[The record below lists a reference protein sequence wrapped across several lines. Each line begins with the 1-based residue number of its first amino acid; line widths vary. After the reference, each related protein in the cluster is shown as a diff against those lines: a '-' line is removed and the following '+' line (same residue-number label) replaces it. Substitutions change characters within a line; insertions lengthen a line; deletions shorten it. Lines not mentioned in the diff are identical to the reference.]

1 MDKDKIK
8 RNSNAKKKQKNNSL
22 NYKYNK
28 YNIKTFFKKRQ
39 LKALSNNN
47 VSNKINKAKKENAL
61 IDINHILNHRYSC
74 IIQGNKN
81 IIINNKRLTIR
92 RTAKKKIKELNLTNN
107 NNNKY
112 LKDSFNKT
120 IFKIIKSNSQER
132 NNSKKKSTE
141 RFSINNHE
149 LRKYNANR
157 TMTFNNTK
165 KNNSIRKSIRFRRT
179 TIPYN
184 NNKIN
189 KNLDINKKK
198 EELKDIN
205 ENNIKRLYN
214 SEYIFEK
221 KNTVLEKN
229 QNQNN
234 KKEKKNIYT
243 PICQINTNVHELDK
257 FFNQNN
263 NNIIITNEDI
273 RFSNISKINNN
284 DNLYLNNKNNLID
297 NNSNNKEINE
307 NESNDLYEF
316 EKNLLD
322 EINNNEN
329 IQKEKEV
336 KNNNIIDK
344 TSEIIIS
351 IPCLNCDKLINI
363 DEIDEHSNKCFNTKK
378 NNNIKENSDDYI
390 TIIENKLKNILE
402 YLEKLGNNN
411 IFDNNISKMEFNE
424 HSEIIEELKLNI
436 NKILEIK
443 EFNFSS
449 IDELNKIN
457 NIFSNSMEKCLN
469 SPNVFTLLNRAK
481 ILLEEKK
488 NFFLKKIKKNNNN
501 NIEGGI
507 SKNKNLAEHSLEEIM
522 SESETMEFLDLKKM
536 EKILDEKELKTENLD
551 KLINEAKNKRLFLM
565 EVLKVKYQKIKEN
578 ENEDL
583 IEPEM
588 IWKEAVKKNI
598 EMKNWTEFIFN
609 ELNNPNKYLKMIKKG
624 NNTNKKKK

>member
-1 MDKDKIK
+1 MDKDKFK
-8 RNSNAKKKQKNNSL
+8 RNSNAKIKQKNNSL
-22 NYKYNK
+22 NDK
-28 YNIKTFFKKRQ
+28 YNIKTFLKKRQ
-39 LKALSNNN
+39 LKTLSNNN
-47 VSNKINKAKKENAL
+47 VSNKINKAKKENTL
-61 IDINHILNHRYSC
+61 IDINHLLNHRYSC

-92 RTAKKKIKELNLTNN
+92 RTSRKKIKALNLTNN

-120 IFKIIKSNSQER
+120 ISKIIKSNSQER

-149 LRKYNANR
+149 LRKYNVNR

-221 KNTVLEKN
+221 KNTVLDKN

-243 PICQINTNVHELDK
+243 PICQINTNEHELDK

-263 NNIIITNEDI
+263 NNIITNEDI

-297 NNSNNKEINE
+297 NNYNNKEINV

-551 KLINEAKNKRLFLM
+551 KLINEAKNKRLFLI

-624 NNTNKKKK
+624 NTTNKKKK

>member
-8 RNSNAKKKQKNNSL
+8 RNSNAKKKQQNNSL
-22 NYKYNK
+22 NDK
-28 YNIKTFFKKRQ
+28 YNIKTFLKKRQ
-39 LKALSNNN
+39 LKTLSNNN
-47 VSNKINKAKKENAL
+47 VSNKINKAKKENTL
-61 IDINHILNHRYSC
+61 IDINHLLNHRYSC

-92 RTAKKKIKELNLTNN
+92 RTSRKKIKALNLTNN

-120 IFKIIKSNSQER
+120 ISKIIKSNSQER

-149 LRKYNANR
+149 LRKYNVNR

-221 KNTVLEKN
+221 KNTVLDKN

-243 PICQINTNVHELDK
+243 PICQINTNEHELDK

-263 NNIIITNEDI
+263 NNIITNEDI

-297 NNSNNKEINE
+297 NNYNNKEINV

-424 HSEIIEELKLNI
+424 HFEIIEGLKLNI

-551 KLINEAKNKRLFLM
+551 KLINEAKNKRLFLI

-609 ELNNPNKYLKMIKKG
+609 EINNPNKYLKMIKKG

>member
-1 MDKDKIK
+1 MDKDKFK
-8 RNSNAKKKQKNNSL
+8 RNSNAKIKQKNNSL
-22 NYKYNK
+22 NDK

-47 VSNKINKAKKENAL
+47 VSNKINKAKKENTL
-61 IDINHILNHRYSC
+61 IDINHLLNHRYSC

-92 RTAKKKIKELNLTNN
+92 RTSRKKIKALNLTNN

-120 IFKIIKSNSQER
+120 ISKIIKSNSQER

-149 LRKYNANR
+149 LRKYNVNR

-179 TIPYN
+179 TIPY

-221 KNTVLEKN
+221 KNTVLDKN

-243 PICQINTNVHELDK
+243 PICHTNTNEHELDK
-257 FFNQNN
+257 FFNLNN
-263 NNIIITNEDI
+263 NNIITNEDI

-297 NNSNNKEINE
+297 NNYNNKEINV

-457 NIFSNSMEKCLN
+457 NIISNSMEKCLN

-488 NFFLKKIKKNNNN
+488 NFFLKKIKKNNNNN

>member
-22 NYKYNK
+22 NDK
-28 YNIKTFFKKRQ
+28 YNIKTFLKKRQ
-39 LKALSNNN
+39 LKTLSNNN
-47 VSNKINKAKKENAL
+47 VSNKINNAKKENTL
-61 IDINHILNHRYSC
+61 TDINHLLNHRYSC

-92 RTAKKKIKELNLTNN
+92 RTSRKKIKALNLTNN

-120 IFKIIKSNSQER
+120 ISKNVKSNSQER

-221 KNTVLEKN
+221 KNTVLDKN

-234 KKEKKNIYT
+234 KNEKKIIYT
-243 PICQINTNVHELDK
+243 PICQTNTNEHELDK

-263 NNIIITNEDI
+263 NNIITNEDI

-297 NNSNNKEINE
+297 NNYNNKEINV

-424 HSEIIEELKLNI
+424 HFEIIEGLKLNI

>member
-1 MDKDKIK
+1 MDKDKFK
-8 RNSNAKKKQKNNSL
+8 RNSNAKIKQKNNSL
-22 NYKYNK
+22 NDK

-47 VSNKINKAKKENAL
+47 VSNKINKAKKENTL
-61 IDINHILNHRYSC
+61 IDINHLLNHRYSC

-92 RTAKKKIKELNLTNN
+92 RTSRKKIKALNLTNN

-120 IFKIIKSNSQER
+120 ISKIIKSNSQER

-141 RFSINNHE
+141 RFSINYHE
-149 LRKYNANR
+149 LRKYNVNR

-221 KNTVLEKN
+221 KNTVLDKN

-243 PICQINTNVHELDK
+243 PICHINTNEHELDK
-257 FFNQNN
+257 FFNLNN
-263 NNIIITNEDI
+263 NNIITNEDI

-297 NNSNNKEINE
+297 NNYNNKEINV

-424 HSEIIEELKLNI
+424 HFEIIEGLKLNI

-443 EFNFSS
+443 EFDFSS

>member
-22 NYKYNK
+22 NDK

-92 RTAKKKIKELNLTNN
+92 RTSKKKIKELNLTNN

-120 IFKIIKSNSQER
+120 ISKNVKSNSQER

-243 PICQINTNVHELDK
+243 PICQINTNEHELDK

-263 NNIIITNEDI
+263 NNIITNEDI

-284 DNLYLNNKNNLID
+284 DNLYLNNKNN
-297 NNSNNKEINE
+297 KEINV

-424 HSEIIEELKLNI
+424 HFEIIEGLKLNI

>member
-1 MDKDKIK
+1 MDKDKFK
-8 RNSNAKKKQKNNSL
+8 RNSNAKIKQKNNSL
-22 NYKYNK
+22 NDK
-28 YNIKTFFKKRQ
+28 YNIKTFLKKRQ
-39 LKALSNNN
+39 LKTLSNNN
-47 VSNKINKAKKENAL
+47 VSNKINKAKKENTL
-61 IDINHILNHRYSC
+61 IDINHLLNHRYSC

-92 RTAKKKIKELNLTNN
+92 RTSRKKIKALNLTNN

-120 IFKIIKSNSQER
+120 ISKIIKSNSQER

-141 RFSINNHE
+141 RFSINNNE
-149 LRKYNANR
+149 LRKYNVNR

-243 PICQINTNVHELDK
+243 PICQINTNEHELDK

-263 NNIIITNEDI
+263 NNIITNEDI

-297 NNSNNKEINE
+297 NNYNNKEINV

-424 HSEIIEELKLNI
+424 HFEIIEGLKLNI

>member
-1 MDKDKIK
+1 MDKDKFK
-8 RNSNAKKKQKNNSL
+8 RNSNAKIKQKNNSL
-22 NYKYNK
+22 NDK

-47 VSNKINKAKKENAL
+47 VSNKINKAKKENTL
-61 IDINHILNHRYSC
+61 IDINHLLNHRYSC

-92 RTAKKKIKELNLTNN
+92 RTSRKKIKALNLTNN

-120 IFKIIKSNSQER
+120 ISKIIKSNSQER

-149 LRKYNANR
+149 LRKYNVNR

-221 KNTVLEKN
+221 KNTVLDKN

-243 PICQINTNVHELDK
+243 PICHINTNEHELDK
-257 FFNQNN
+257 FFNLNN
-263 NNIIITNEDI
+263 NNIITNEDI

-297 NNSNNKEINE
+297 NNYNNKEINV

-424 HSEIIEELKLNI
+424 HFEIIEELKLNI

-624 NNTNKKKK
+624 NTTNKKKK

>member
-22 NYKYNK
+22 NDK
-28 YNIKTFFKKRQ
+28 YNIKTFLKKRQ
-39 LKALSNNN
+39 LKTLSNNN
-47 VSNKINKAKKENAL
+47 VSNKINKAKKENTL
-61 IDINHILNHRYSC
+61 IDINHLLNHRYSC

-92 RTAKKKIKELNLTNN
+92 RTSKKKIKELNLTN

-120 IFKIIKSNSQER
+120 ISKNVKSNSQER

-149 LRKYNANR
+149 LRKYNVNR

-243 PICQINTNVHELDK
+243 PICQINTNEHELDK

-263 NNIIITNEDI
+263 NNIITNEDI

-297 NNSNNKEINE
+297 NNYNNKEINV

-609 ELNNPNKYLKMIKKG
+609 ELKNPNKYLKMIKKG

>member
-1 MDKDKIK
+1 MDKDKFK
-8 RNSNAKKKQKNNSL
+8 RNSNAKIKQKNNSL
-22 NYKYNK
+22 NDK

-47 VSNKINKAKKENAL
+47 LSNKINKAKKENTL
-61 IDINHILNHRYSC
+61 IDINHLLNHRYSC

-92 RTAKKKIKELNLTNN
+92 RTSRKKIKALNLTNN

-120 IFKIIKSNSQER
+120 ISKIIKSNSQER

-149 LRKYNANR
+149 LRKYNVNR

-221 KNTVLEKN
+221 KNTVLDKN

-243 PICQINTNVHELDK
+243 PICHINTNEHELDK
-257 FFNQNN
+257 FFNLNN
-263 NNIIITNEDI
+263 NNIITNEDI

-297 NNSNNKEINE
+297 NNYNNKEINV

-424 HSEIIEELKLNI
+424 HFEIIEGLKLNI

>member
-1 MDKDKIK
+1 MDKDKFK
-8 RNSNAKKKQKNNSL
+8 RNSNAKRKQKNNSL
-22 NYKYNK
+22 NDK
-28 YNIKTFFKKRQ
+28 YNIKTFLKKRQ
-39 LKALSNNN
+39 LKTLSNNN
-47 VSNKINKAKKENAL
+47 VSNKINKAKKENTL
-61 IDINHILNHRYSC
+61 IDINHLLNHRYSC

-92 RTAKKKIKELNLTNN
+92 RTSRKKIKALNLTNN

-120 IFKIIKSNSQER
+120 ISKIIKSNSQER

-149 LRKYNANR
+149 LRKYNVNR

-179 TIPYN
+179 TIPY

-221 KNTVLEKN
+221 KNTVLDKN

-243 PICQINTNVHELDK
+243 PICQINTNEHELDK

-263 NNIIITNEDI
+263 NNIITNEDI

-284 DNLYLNNKNNLID
+284 DNLYLNNKNNLND
-297 NNSNNKEINE
+297 NNYNNKEINV

-424 HSEIIEELKLNI
+424 HFEIIEGLKLNI

-624 NNTNKKKK
+624 NTTNKKKK

>member
-1 MDKDKIK
+1 MDKDKFK
-8 RNSNAKKKQKNNSL
+8 RNSNAKIKQKNNSL
-22 NYKYNK
+22 NDK
-28 YNIKTFFKKRQ
+28 YNIKTFLKKRQ
-39 LKALSNNN
+39 LKTLSNNN
-47 VSNKINKAKKENAL
+47 VSNKINKAKKENTL
-61 IDINHILNHRYSC
+61 IDINHLLNHRYSC

-92 RTAKKKIKELNLTNN
+92 RTSRKKIKALNLTNN

-120 IFKIIKSNSQER
+120 ISKIIKSNSQER

-149 LRKYNANR
+149 LRKYNVNR

-221 KNTVLEKN
+221 KNTVLDKN

-243 PICQINTNVHELDK
+243 PICHINTNEHELDK
-257 FFNQNN
+257 FFNLNN
-263 NNIIITNEDI
+263 NNIITNEDI

-297 NNSNNKEINE
+297 NNYNNKEINV

-424 HSEIIEELKLNI
+424 HFEIIEGLKLNI

>member
-1 MDKDKIK
+1 MDKDKFK
-8 RNSNAKKKQKNNSL
+8 RNSNAKIKQKNNRL
-22 NYKYNK
+22 NDK
-28 YNIKTFFKKRQ
+28 YNIKTFLKKRQ
-39 LKALSNNN
+39 LKTLSNNN
-47 VSNKINKAKKENAL
+47 VLNKINKAKKENTL
-61 IDINHILNHRYSC
+61 IDINHLLNHRYSC

-92 RTAKKKIKELNLTNN
+92 RTSRKKIKALNLTNN

-120 IFKIIKSNSQER
+120 ISKIIKSNSQER

-149 LRKYNANR
+149 LRKYNVNR

-179 TIPYN
+179 TIPY

-221 KNTVLEKN
+221 KNTVLDKN

-243 PICQINTNVHELDK
+243 PICHINTNEHELDK
-257 FFNQNN
+257 FFNLNN
-263 NNIIITNEDI
+263 NNIITNEDI

-297 NNSNNKEINE
+297 NNYNNKEINV

-624 NNTNKKKK
+624 NTTNKKKK

>member
-8 RNSNAKKKQKNNSL
+8 RNSNAKKKQQNNSL
-22 NYKYNK
+22 NDK
-28 YNIKTFFKKRQ
+28 YNIKTFLKKRQ
-39 LKALSNNN
+39 LKTLSNNN
-47 VSNKINKAKKENAL
+47 VSNKINKAKKENTL
-61 IDINHILNHRYSC
+61 IDINHLLNHRYSC

-92 RTAKKKIKELNLTNN
+92 RTSRKKIKALNLTNN

-120 IFKIIKSNSQER
+120 ISKIIKSNSQER

-149 LRKYNANR
+149 LRKYNVNR

-221 KNTVLEKN
+221 KNTVLDKN

-243 PICQINTNVHELDK
+243 PICQINTNEHELDK

-263 NNIIITNEDI
+263 NNIITNEDI

-297 NNSNNKEINE
+297 NNYNNKEINV

-424 HSEIIEELKLNI
+424 HFEIIEGLKLNI

-551 KLINEAKNKRLFLM
+551 KLINEAKNKRLFLI

>member
-1 MDKDKIK
+1 MDKDKFK
-8 RNSNAKKKQKNNSL
+8 RNSNAKIKQKNNSL
-22 NYKYNK
+22 NDK
-28 YNIKTFFKKRQ
+28 YNIKTFLKKRQ
-39 LKALSNNN
+39 LKTLSNNN
-47 VSNKINKAKKENAL
+47 VSNKINKAKKENTL
-61 IDINHILNHRYSC
+61 IDINHLLNHRYSC

-92 RTAKKKIKELNLTNN
+92 RTSRKKIKALNLTNN

-120 IFKIIKSNSQER
+120 ISKIIKSNSQER

-149 LRKYNANR
+149 LRKYNVNR

-221 KNTVLEKN
+221 KNTVLDKN

-243 PICQINTNVHELDK
+243 PICQINTNEHELDK

-263 NNIIITNEDI
+263 NNIITNEDI

-297 NNSNNKEINE
+297 NNYNNKEINV

-424 HSEIIEELKLNI
+424 HFEIIEGLKLNI

>member
-1 MDKDKIK
+1 MDKDKFK
-8 RNSNAKKKQKNNSL
+8 RNSNAKIKQKNNSL
-22 NYKYNK
+22 NDK

-47 VSNKINKAKKENAL
+47 VSNKINKAKKENTL
-61 IDINHILNHRYSC
+61 IDINHLLNHRYSC

-92 RTAKKKIKELNLTNN
+92 RTSRKKIKALNLTNN

-120 IFKIIKSNSQER
+120 ISKIIKSNSQER

-149 LRKYNANR
+149 LRKYNVNR

-179 TIPYN
+179 TIPY

-243 PICQINTNVHELDK
+243 PICQINTNEHELDK

-263 NNIIITNEDI
+263 NNIITNEDI

-297 NNSNNKEINE
+297 NNYNNKEINV

-424 HSEIIEELKLNI
+424 HFEIIEGLKLNI

>member
-1 MDKDKIK
+1 MDKDKFK
-8 RNSNAKKKQKNNSL
+8 RNSNAKIKQKNNSL
-22 NYKYNK
+22 NDK

-47 VSNKINKAKKENAL
+47 VSNKINKAKKENTL
-61 IDINHILNHRYSC
+61 IDINHLLNHRYSC

-92 RTAKKKIKELNLTNN
+92 RTSRKKIKALNLTNN

-120 IFKIIKSNSQER
+120 ISKIIKSNSQER

-221 KNTVLEKN
+221 KNTVLDKN

-243 PICQINTNVHELDK
+243 PICQINTNEHELDK

-263 NNIIITNEDI
+263 NNIITNEDI

-297 NNSNNKEINE
+297 NNYNNKEINV

-424 HSEIIEELKLNI
+424 HFEIIEGLKLNI

>member
-22 NYKYNK
+22 NDKYNK

-92 RTAKKKIKELNLTNN
+92 RTSKKKIKELNLTNN

-120 IFKIIKSNSQER
+120 ISKNVKSNSQER

-243 PICQINTNVHELDK
+243 PICQINTNEHELDK

>member
-1 MDKDKIK
+1 MKIILKDFI
-8 RNSNAKKKQKNNSL
+8 
-22 NYKYNK
+22 
-28 YNIKTFFKKRQ
+28 
-39 LKALSNNN
+39 
-47 VSNKINKAKKENAL
+47 
-61 IDINHILNHRYSC
+61 ILN
-74 IIQGNKN
+74 IF
-81 IIINNKRLTIR
+81 L
-92 RTAKKKIKELNLTNN
+92 KKKIQFWTKI
-107 NNNKY
+107 K
-112 LKDSFNKT
+112 
-120 IFKIIKSNSQER
+120 IKIIK
-132 NNSKKKSTE
+132 KK
-141 RFSINNHE
+141 
-149 LRKYNANR
+149 
-157 TMTFNNTK
+157 
-165 KNNSIRKSIRFRRT
+165 
-179 TIPYN
+179 
-184 NNKIN
+184 
-189 KNLDINKKK
+189 
-198 EELKDIN
+198 
-205 ENNIKRLYN
+205 
-214 SEYIFEK
+214 
-221 KNTVLEKN
+221 
-229 QNQNN
+229 
-234 KKEKKNIYT
+234 KKNIYT
-243 PICQINTNVHELDK
+243 PICQINTNEHELDK

-263 NNIIITNEDI
+263 NNIITNEDI

-297 NNSNNKEINE
+297 NNYNNKEINV

-424 HSEIIEELKLNI
+424 HFEVIEGLKLNI

-501 NIEGGI
+501 NNIEGGI

-551 KLINEAKNKRLFLM
+551 KLINEAKNKRLFLI

-609 ELNNPNKYLKMIKKG
+609 EINNPNKYLKMIKKG

>member
-1 MDKDKIK
+1 MDKDKFK
-8 RNSNAKKKQKNNSL
+8 RNSNAKIKQKNNSL
-22 NYKYNK
+22 NDK
-28 YNIKTFFKKRQ
+28 YNIKAFLKKRQ
-39 LKALSNNN
+39 LKTLSNNN
-47 VSNKINKAKKENAL
+47 VSNKINKAKKENTL
-61 IDINHILNHRYSC
+61 IDINHLLNHRYSC

-92 RTAKKKIKELNLTNN
+92 RTSRKKIKALNLTNN

-120 IFKIIKSNSQER
+120 ISKIIKSNSQER

-149 LRKYNANR
+149 LRKYNVNR

-221 KNTVLEKN
+221 KNTVLDKN

-243 PICQINTNVHELDK
+243 PICQINTNEHELDK

-263 NNIIITNEDI
+263 NNIITNEDI

-297 NNSNNKEINE
+297 NNYNNKEINV

-424 HSEIIEELKLNI
+424 HFEIIEGLKLNI

>member
-22 NYKYNK
+22 NDK
-28 YNIKTFFKKRQ
+28 YNIKTFLKKRQ
-39 LKALSNNN
+39 LKTLSNNN
-47 VSNKINKAKKENAL
+47 VSNKINKAKKENTL
-61 IDINHILNHRYSC
+61 IDINHLLNHRYSC

-92 RTAKKKIKELNLTNN
+92 RTSRKKIKALNLTNN

-120 IFKIIKSNSQER
+120 ISKIIKSNSQER

-149 LRKYNANR
+149 LRKYNVNR

-221 KNTVLEKN
+221 KNTVLDKN

-243 PICQINTNVHELDK
+243 PICQTNTNEHELDK

-263 NNIIITNEDI
+263 NNIITNEDI

-297 NNSNNKEINE
+297 NNYNNKEINV

-551 KLINEAKNKRLFLM
+551 KLINEAKNKRLFLI

>member
-1 MDKDKIK
+1 MDKDKFK
-8 RNSNAKKKQKNNSL
+8 RNSNAKIKQKNNSL
-22 NYKYNK
+22 NDK
-28 YNIKTFFKKRQ
+28 YNIKTFLKKRQ
-39 LKALSNNN
+39 LKTLSNNN
-47 VSNKINKAKKENAL
+47 VSNKINKAKKENTL
-61 IDINHILNHRYSC
+61 IDINHLLNHRYSC

-92 RTAKKKIKELNLTNN
+92 RTSRKKIKALNLTNN

-120 IFKIIKSNSQER
+120 ISKIIKSNSQER

-149 LRKYNANR
+149 LRKYNVNR
-157 TMTFNNTK
+157 TMTFNNTN

-221 KNTVLEKN
+221 KNTVLDKN

-243 PICQINTNVHELDK
+243 PICQINTNEHELDK

-263 NNIIITNEDI
+263 NNIITNEDI

-297 NNSNNKEINE
+297 NNYNNKEINV

-424 HSEIIEELKLNI
+424 HFEIIEGLKLNI

-624 NNTNKKKK
+624 NTTNKKKK

>member
-1 MDKDKIK
+1 MDKDKFK
-8 RNSNAKKKQKNNSL
+8 RNSNAKIKQKKNSL
-22 NYKYNK
+22 NDK

-47 VSNKINKAKKENAL
+47 VSNKINKAKKENTL
-61 IDINHILNHRYSC
+61 IDINHLLNHRYSC

-92 RTAKKKIKELNLTNN
+92 RTSRKKIKALNLTNN

-120 IFKIIKSNSQER
+120 ISKIIKSNSQER

-149 LRKYNANR
+149 LRKYNVNR

-221 KNTVLEKN
+221 KNTVLDKN

-243 PICQINTNVHELDK
+243 PICQINTNEHELDK

-263 NNIIITNEDI
+263 NNIITNEDI

-297 NNSNNKEINE
+297 NNYNNKEINV

-424 HSEIIEELKLNI
+424 HFEVIEGLKLNI

-501 NIEGGI
+501 NNIEGGI

-551 KLINEAKNKRLFLM
+551 QLINEAKNKRLFLI

-609 ELNNPNKYLKMIKKG
+609 EINNPNKYLKMIKKG

>member
-1 MDKDKIK
+1 MDKDKFK
-8 RNSNAKKKQKNNSL
+8 RNSNAKIKQKNNSL
-22 NYKYNK
+22 NDK
-28 YNIKTFFKKRQ
+28 YNIKTFLKKRQ
-39 LKALSNNN
+39 LKTLSNNN
-47 VSNKINKAKKENAL
+47 VSNKINKAKKENTL
-61 IDINHILNHRYSC
+61 IEINHLLNHRYSC

-92 RTAKKKIKELNLTNN
+92 RTSRKKIKALNLTNN

-120 IFKIIKSNSQER
+120 ISKIIKSNSQER

-141 RFSINNHE
+141 RFSINYHE
-149 LRKYNANR
+149 LRKYNVNR

-221 KNTVLEKN
+221 KNTVLDKN

-243 PICQINTNVHELDK
+243 PICHINTNEHELDK
-257 FFNQNN
+257 FFNLNN
-263 NNIIITNEDI
+263 NNIITNEDI

-297 NNSNNKEINE
+297 NNYNNKEINV

-424 HSEIIEELKLNI
+424 HFEIIEGLKLNI

>member
-1 MDKDKIK
+1 MDKDKFK
-8 RNSNAKKKQKNNSL
+8 RNSNAKIKQKNNSL
-22 NYKYNK
+22 NDK
-28 YNIKTFFKKRQ
+28 YNIKTFLKKRQ
-39 LKALSNNN
+39 LKTLSNNN
-47 VSNKINKAKKENAL
+47 VSNKINKAKKENTL
-61 IDINHILNHRYSC
+61 IDINHLLNHRYSC

-92 RTAKKKIKELNLTNN
+92 RTSRKKIKALNLTNN

-120 IFKIIKSNSQER
+120 ISKIIKSNSQER

-149 LRKYNANR
+149 LRKYNVNR

-179 TIPYN
+179 TIPY

-221 KNTVLEKN
+221 KNTVLDKN

-243 PICQINTNVHELDK
+243 PICQINTNEHELDK

-263 NNIIITNEDI
+263 NNIITNEDI

-297 NNSNNKEINE
+297 NNYNNKEINV

-424 HSEIIEELKLNI
+424 HFEIIEGLKLNI

-624 NNTNKKKK
+624 NTTNKKKK

>member
-22 NYKYNK
+22 NDK
-28 YNIKTFFKKRQ
+28 YNIKTFLKKRQ
-39 LKALSNNN
+39 LKTLSNNN
-47 VSNKINKAKKENAL
+47 VSNKINKAKKENTL
-61 IDINHILNHRYSC
+61 IDINHLLNHRYSC

-92 RTAKKKIKELNLTNN
+92 RTSRKKIKALNLTNN

-120 IFKIIKSNSQER
+120 ISKIIKSNSQER

-141 RFSINNHE
+141 RFSINNYE
-149 LRKYNANR
+149 LRKYNVNR

-221 KNTVLEKN
+221 KNTVLDKN

-243 PICQINTNVHELDK
+243 PICQINTNEHELDK

-297 NNSNNKEINE
+297 NNYNNKEINV

>member
-1 MDKDKIK
+1 MDKDKFK
-8 RNSNAKKKQKNNSL
+8 RNSNAKIKQKNNSL
-22 NYKYNK
+22 NDK

-47 VSNKINKAKKENAL
+47 VSNKINKAKKENTL
-61 IDINHILNHRYSC
+61 IDINHLLNHRYSC

-92 RTAKKKIKELNLTNN
+92 RTSRKKIKALNLTNN

-120 IFKIIKSNSQER
+120 ISKIIKSNSQER

-149 LRKYNANR
+149 LRKYNVNR

-221 KNTVLEKN
+221 KNTVLDKN

-243 PICQINTNVHELDK
+243 PICHINTNEHELDK
-257 FFNQNN
+257 FFNLNN
-263 NNIIITNEDI
+263 NNIITNEDI

-297 NNSNNKEINE
+297 NNYNNKEINV

-424 HSEIIEELKLNI
+424 HFEIIEGLKLNI

-624 NNTNKKKK
+624 NTTNKKKK

>member
-8 RNSNAKKKQKNNSL
+8 RNSNAKKKQQNNSL
-22 NYKYNK
+22 NDK

-47 VSNKINKAKKENAL
+47 VSNKINKAKKENTL
-61 IDINHILNHRYSC
+61 IDINHLLNHRYSC

-92 RTAKKKIKELNLTNN
+92 RTSRKKIKALNLTNN

-120 IFKIIKSNSQER
+120 ISKIIKSNSQER

-149 LRKYNANR
+149 LRKYNVNR

-221 KNTVLEKN
+221 KNTVLDKN

-243 PICQINTNVHELDK
+243 PICQINTNEHELDK

-263 NNIIITNEDI
+263 NNIITNEDI

-297 NNSNNKEINE
+297 NNYNNKEINV

-424 HSEIIEELKLNI
+424 HFEIIEGLKLNI

-551 KLINEAKNKRLFLM
+551 KLINEAKNKRLFLI

-609 ELNNPNKYLKMIKKG
+609 EINNPNKYLKMIKKG

>member
-1 MDKDKIK
+1 MDKDKFK
-8 RNSNAKKKQKNNSL
+8 RNSNAKIKQKNNSL
-22 NYKYNK
+22 NDK
-28 YNIKTFFKKRQ
+28 YNIKTFLKKRQ
-39 LKALSNNN
+39 LKTLSNNN
-47 VSNKINKAKKENAL
+47 VSNKINKAKKENTL
-61 IDINHILNHRYSC
+61 IDINHLLNHRYSC

-92 RTAKKKIKELNLTNN
+92 RTSRKKIKALNLTNN

-120 IFKIIKSNSQER
+120 ISKIIKSNSQER

-149 LRKYNANR
+149 LRKYNVNR

-221 KNTVLEKN
+221 KNTDLDKN

-243 PICQINTNVHELDK
+243 PICHINTNEHELDK

-263 NNIIITNEDI
+263 NNIITNEDI

-297 NNSNNKEINE
+297 NNYNNKEINV

-424 HSEIIEELKLNI
+424 HFEVIEGLKLNI

>member
-1 MDKDKIK
+1 MDKDKFK
-8 RNSNAKKKQKNNSL
+8 RNSNAKIKQKNNSL
-22 NYKYNK
+22 NDK
-28 YNIKTFFKKRQ
+28 YNIKTFLKKRQ
-39 LKALSNNN
+39 LKTLSNNN
-47 VSNKINKAKKENAL
+47 VSNKINKAKKENTL
-61 IDINHILNHRYSC
+61 IDINHLLNHRYSC

-92 RTAKKKIKELNLTNN
+92 RTSRKKIKALNLTNN

-120 IFKIIKSNSQER
+120 ISKNVKSNSQER

-149 LRKYNANR
+149 LRKYNVNR

-221 KNTVLEKN
+221 KNTVLDKN

-243 PICQINTNVHELDK
+243 PICQINTNEHELDK

-263 NNIIITNEDI
+263 NNIITNEDI

-297 NNSNNKEINE
+297 NNYNNKEINV

-624 NNTNKKKK
+624 NTTNKKKK

>member
-1 MDKDKIK
+1 MDKDKFK
-8 RNSNAKKKQKNNSL
+8 RNSNAKIKQKNNSL
-22 NYKYNK
+22 NDK
-28 YNIKTFFKKRQ
+28 YNIKTFLKKRQ

-47 VSNKINKAKKENAL
+47 VSNKINKAKKENTL
-61 IDINHILNHRYSC
+61 IDINHLLNHRYSC

-92 RTAKKKIKELNLTNN
+92 RTSRKKIKALNLTNN

-120 IFKIIKSNSQER
+120 ISKIIKSNSQER

-149 LRKYNANR
+149 LRKYNVNR

-221 KNTVLEKN
+221 KNTVLDKN

-243 PICQINTNVHELDK
+243 PICQINTNEHELDK

-263 NNIIITNEDI
+263 NNIITNEDI

-297 NNSNNKEINE
+297 NNYNNKEINV

-424 HSEIIEELKLNI
+424 HFEVIEGLKLNI

-551 KLINEAKNKRLFLM
+551 KLINEAKNKRLFLI

-609 ELNNPNKYLKMIKKG
+609 EINNPNKYLKMNKKG
-624 NNTNKKKK
+624 NTINKKKK

>member
-1 MDKDKIK
+1 MDKDKFK
-8 RNSNAKKKQKNNSL
+8 RNSNAKIKQKNNSL
-22 NYKYNK
+22 NDK
-28 YNIKTFFKKRQ
+28 YNIKAFLKKRQ
-39 LKALSNNN
+39 LKTLSNNN
-47 VSNKINKAKKENAL
+47 VSNKINKAKKENTL
-61 IDINHILNHRYSC
+61 IDINHLLNHRYSC

-92 RTAKKKIKELNLTNN
+92 RTSRKKIKALNLTNN

-120 IFKIIKSNSQER
+120 ISKIIKSNSQER

-141 RFSINNHE
+141 RFSINYHE
-149 LRKYNANR
+149 LRKYNVNR

-221 KNTVLEKN
+221 KNTVLDKN

-243 PICQINTNVHELDK
+243 PICQINTNEHELDK

-263 NNIIITNEDI
+263 NNIITNEDI

-297 NNSNNKEINE
+297 NNYNNKEINV

-424 HSEIIEELKLNI
+424 HFEIIEGLKLNI

-551 KLINEAKNKRLFLM
+551 KLINEAKNKRLFLI

>member
-1 MDKDKIK
+1 MDKDKFK
-8 RNSNAKKKQKNNSL
+8 RNSNAKIKQKNNSL
-22 NYKYNK
+22 NDK
-28 YNIKTFFKKRQ
+28 YNIKTFLKKRQ
-39 LKALSNNN
+39 LKTLSNNN
-47 VSNKINKAKKENAL
+47 VSNKINKAKKENTL
-61 IDINHILNHRYSC
+61 IDINHLLNHRYSC

-92 RTAKKKIKELNLTNN
+92 RTSRKKIKALNLTNN

-120 IFKIIKSNSQER
+120 ISKIIKSNSQER

-141 RFSINNHE
+141 RFSINNYE
-149 LRKYNANR
+149 LRKYNVNR

-221 KNTVLEKN
+221 KNTVLDKN

-243 PICQINTNVHELDK
+243 PICQINTNEHELDK
-257 FFNQNN
+257 FFNLNN
-263 NNIIITNEDI
+263 NNIITNEDI

-297 NNSNNKEINE
+297 NNYNNKEINV

-402 YLEKLGNNN
+402 YLKKLGNNN

-624 NNTNKKKK
+624 NTTNKKKK

>member
-22 NYKYNK
+22 NDKYNK

-47 VSNKINKAKKENAL
+47 LSNKINKAKKENTL
-61 IDINHILNHRYSC
+61 IDINHLLNHRYSC

-92 RTAKKKIKELNLTNN
+92 RTSRKKIKALNLTNN

-120 IFKIIKSNSQER
+120 ISKIIKSNSQER

-149 LRKYNANR
+149 LRKYNVNR

-221 KNTVLEKN
+221 KNTVLDKN

-243 PICQINTNVHELDK
+243 PICQINTNEHELDK

-263 NNIIITNEDI
+263 NNIITNEDI

-297 NNSNNKEINE
+297 NNYNNKEINV

-424 HSEIIEELKLNI
+424 NFEIIEGLKLNI

>member
-1 MDKDKIK
+1 MDKDKFK
-8 RNSNAKKKQKNNSL
+8 RNSNAKIKQKNNSL
-22 NYKYNK
+22 NDK
-28 YNIKTFFKKRQ
+28 YNIKTFLKKRQ
-39 LKALSNNN
+39 LKTLSNNN
-47 VSNKINKAKKENAL
+47 VSNKINKAKKENTL
-61 IDINHILNHRYSC
+61 IDINHLLNHRYSC

-92 RTAKKKIKELNLTNN
+92 RTSRKKIKALNLTNN

-120 IFKIIKSNSQER
+120 ISKIIKSNSQER

-149 LRKYNANR
+149 LRKYNVNR

-221 KNTVLEKN
+221 KNTVLDKN

-243 PICQINTNVHELDK
+243 PICQINTNEHELDK

-263 NNIIITNEDI
+263 NNIITNEDI

-297 NNSNNKEINE
+297 NNYNNKEINV

-424 HSEIIEELKLNI
+424 HFEIIEGLKLNI

-624 NNTNKKKK
+624 NTTNKKKK

>member
-1 MDKDKIK
+1 MQK
-8 RNSNAKKKQKNNSL
+8 KKKQNNSL
-22 NYKYNK
+22 NDK
-28 YNIKTFFKKRQ
+28 YNIKTFLKKRQ
-39 LKALSNNN
+39 LKTLSNNN
-47 VSNKINKAKKENAL
+47 VSNKINKAKKKNTL
-61 IDINHILNHRYSC
+61 TDINHLLNHRYSC

-92 RTAKKKIKELNLTNN
+92 RTSRKKIKALNLTNN

-120 IFKIIKSNSQER
+120 ISKIIKSNSQER

-149 LRKYNANR
+149 LRKYNVNR

-221 KNTVLEKN
+221 KNTVLDKN

-243 PICQINTNVHELDK
+243 PICHINTNEHELDK

-263 NNIIITNEDI
+263 NNIITNEDI

-284 DNLYLNNKNNLID
+284 DNLYLNNKNNLND
-297 NNSNNKEINE
+297 NNYNNKEINV

-424 HSEIIEELKLNI
+424 HFEIIEELKLNI

-624 NNTNKKKK
+624 NTTNKKKK